1 MAAAFLCSPADGG
14 LLPFHFPMNVAVPV
28 SATTYANA
36 PSPTPHSL
44 QLLSP
49 SNSNS
54 CAAAARY
61 QTLGSAVRRHQVV
74 MPPARHQLG
83 LAYYGMLPSPPPAA
97 SAAYAGVITRTC
109 IDDAPLDQLLTV
121 GAGGGSGGGAGS
133 GSGGSGGGAGV
144 PSGRQTAP
152 PSRCSDDCSISQLQ
166 QLTNR
171 LTDGTL
177 TTHRH
182 AGAPVPAPALSLD
195 GTETTHRHVGLSM
208 QWDAAAVALGHAAS
222 RPGAT
227 AGARMSDACKH
238 QPGPAA
244 RRPRSDKTSSS
255 AASSAARLPSHHA
268 AAYSILQPHQHQRV
282 PRATDY
288 QQYFTNTA
296 GFFGGHG
303 SPPPHLPVQMMS
315 FVPASARPSAAPFP
329 PQPASQTHAAANPP
343 APAAAFPA
351 YGYGRVASHAFND
364 LPRQ

>member
-1 MAAAFLCSPADGG
+1 M
-14 LLPFHFPMNVAVPV
+14 
-28 SATTYANA
+28 
-36 PSPTPHSL
+36 
-44 QLLSP
+44 
-49 SNSNS
+49 
-54 CAAAARY
+54 
-61 QTLGSAVRRHQVV
+61 
-74 MPPARHQLG
+74 
-83 LAYYGMLPSPPPAA
+83 
-97 SAAYAGVITRTC
+97 
-109 IDDAPLDQLLTV
+109 
-121 GAGGGSGGGAGS
+121 
-133 GSGGSGGGAGV
+133 

-182 AGAPVPAPALSLD
+182 AGAPVPAPALGLDGTETTHRHAGVSPGLSLD
-195 GTETTHRHVGLSM
+195 GTETTHRHAGLNV

-222 RPGAT
+222 RRGASADAGLGT
-227 AGARMSDACKH
+227 AAGARMSDACKH
-238 QPGPAA
+238 QPGPAS
-244 RRPRSDKTSSS
+244 RRPRSDKTS
-255 AASSAARLPSHHA
+255 SSAARLPSHHA
-268 AAYSILQPHQHQRV
+268 AAYSILQPHHHQQLHV

-343 APAAAFPA
+343 AAAYPA